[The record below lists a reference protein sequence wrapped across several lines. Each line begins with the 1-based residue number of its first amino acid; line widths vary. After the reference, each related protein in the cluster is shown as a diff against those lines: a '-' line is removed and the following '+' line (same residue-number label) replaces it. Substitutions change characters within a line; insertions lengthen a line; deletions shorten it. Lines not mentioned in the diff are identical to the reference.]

1 MLPLQEVIIP
11 AHDVNDAYFVSFPSK
26 RLIFGGQGRAGHCV
40 SLLAIMSGKEE
51 GFLFKKLGGII

>member
-26 RLIFGGQGRAGHCV
+26 RLIFGGQGRALRFVVGNNV
-40 SLLAIMSGKEE
+40 WE
-51 GFLFKKLGGII
+51 GRRLFV